1 VKLTADWRTHLHG
14 IRTREIELIF
24 SRCPPRTFRTG
35 LELGA
40 GDGFQSELLTRYVA
54 HLTSTDYDP
63 AIRSRPPSSSI
74 TYDVGDAEEVDKAF
88 PACHFDLVFSSNL
101 LEHVP
106 DPVKALTAVA
116 AVLKDEGITIHVI
129 PNVFW
134 KASSVALYIPY
145 RFATV
150 LERATRAAAVK
161 MGEHR
166 SMNNPKTAAPRRSFL
181 ARQILPDPHGVSATN
196 LDEFRA
202 LKLSRWRDVFDR
214 AGLRVIAVLR
224 GPVASGYG
232 FGLDNLRAALA
243 HMGLTSEYVYVAAKA
258 GHRSAYEAFFA
269 DEKDGGRRAAS

>member
-1 VKLTADWRTHLHG
+1 VKLTADWHRHLHD

-24 SRCPPRTFRTG
+24 SGCPPRTFRAG

-63 AIRSRPPSSSI
+63 AIRSRAPSPFI
-74 TYDVGDAEEVDKAF
+74 TYDVSDAEEVDKAF
-88 PACHFDLVFSSNL
+88 PPSHFDLVFSSNL

-106 DPVKALTAVA
+106 DPVKALRGVA

-134 KASSVALYIPY
+134 KVSSVALYMPY

-150 LERATRAAAVK
+150 VERMTQPPA
-161 MGEHR
+161 GEASGHHQVV
-166 SMNNPKTAAPRRSFL
+166 NNPKTAAPRRSFL

-196 LDEFRA
+196 LEEFRA
-202 LKLSRWRDVFDR
+202 LRLSRWHQAFER
-214 AGLRVIAVLR
+214 AGLRVISVLR

-232 FGLDNLRAALA
+232 FGLDTMRAALVRL
-243 HMGLTSEYVYVAAKA
+243 GLTSEYVYVAAKA
-258 GHRSAYEAFFA
+258 GHSSPYEAFFA
-269 DEKDGGRRAAS
+269 GGEGRARSAS